1 MLIFGDENISYDKI
15 EKITSISDIDG
26 TSPNSTL
33 LYSFDFELL
42 QYTKKN
48 NLDSAIIVKD
58 LKELIY
64 ASTFTVKYIIVEN
77 NIAKEAQ
84 DIVNNYMLDSKILVI
99 IKSDNEI
106 VKNALLEID
115 GVIYQ
120 KVVNN
125 EKQ

>member
-1 MLIFGDENISYDKI
+1 MLIIGDENISYEKI
-15 EKITSISDIDG
+15 EKVVSISDIVS

-42 QYTKKN
+42 KYTHDN
-48 NLDSAIIVKD
+48 NLDSAIIVED

-84 DIVNNYMLDSKILVI
+84 NIVNNYMLDSKILVI

-125 EKQ
+125 EIK